1 MLLSKP
7 SDVRYLKHQYYNL
20 VDEAYILFVL
30 ESLLKHFQCKW
41 TPRLDTLKFHIYGLR
56 IPGNNKIFEKIIRQN

>member
-7 SDVRYLKHQYYNL
+7 ADVRYLKHQYYNL

-41 TPRLDTLKFHIYGLR
+41 IYGLDKSKFSYLWLENAR
-56 IPGNNKIFEKIIRQN
+56 EQ